1 MTTPFDLIGTFAEN
15 IALKR
20 TQKSALEKIGLKIT
34 ALTLNEKER
43 IVSLKLRMAL
53 DFDDS
58 QDQGIDYLCGFILR
72 DEALH
77 QHLHSAIQ
85 TKTLHEDE
93 DLQVMIR
100 EMVRLAYPFLR
111 QHVLNVS
118 SDSRFP
124 IVLPLFDLG
133 RLSLKQGLEFK
144 HKSVDP
150 SKVN

>member
-58 QDQGIDYLCGFILR
+58 KDQGIDYLCGFILR

-118 SDSRFP
+118 ADSRFP

>member
-1 MTTPFDLIGTFAEN
+1 MTMPFDLIGTFAES

-34 ALTLNEKER
+34 ALTLNEKDR
-43 IVSLKLRMAL
+43 IVSLKIRMAL

-58 QDQGIDYLCGFILR
+58 KDQGIDYLCGFILR

-77 QHLHSAIQ
+77 QHLHTAIQ
-85 TKTLHEDE
+85 TKTLHDDE
-93 DLQVMIR
+93 ELQVMIR

-118 SDSRFP
+118 ADSRSP
-124 IVLPLFDLG
+124 IVLPLFDLS

-144 HKSVDP
+144 HKSIDP

>member
-1 MTTPFDLIGTFAEN
+1 MTMPFDLIGTFAEN

-20 TQKSALEKIGLKIT
+20 SQKSALEKIGLKIT
-34 ALTLNEKER
+34 ALTLNEKDR
-43 IVSLKLRMAL
+43 IVSLKIRMAL

-58 QDQGIDYLCGFILR
+58 KDQGIDYLCGFILR

-77 QHLHSAIQ
+77 QHLHTAIQ
-85 TKTLHEDE
+85 TKTLHDDDE
-93 DLQVMIR
+93 LQVMIR

-111 QHVLNVS
+111 QQILNVS
-118 SDSRFP
+118 ADSRFP
-124 IVLPLFDLG
+124 IVLPLFDLS

-144 HKSVDP
+144 HKSIDP

>member
-1 MTTPFDLIGTFAEN
+1 MTMPFDLIGTFAEN

-20 TQKSALEKIGLKIT
+20 SQKSALEKIGLKIT
-34 ALTLNEKER
+34 ALTLNEKDR
-43 IVSLKLRMAL
+43 IVSLKIRMAL

-58 QDQGIDYLCGFILR
+58 KDQGIDYLCGFILR

-77 QHLHSAIQ
+77 QHLHMAIQ
-85 TKTLHEDE
+85 TKTLHDDDE
-93 DLQVMIR
+93 LQVMIR

-111 QHVLNVS
+111 QQILNVS
-118 SDSRFP
+118 ADSRFP
-124 IVLPLFDLG
+124 IVLPLFDLS

-144 HKSVDP
+144 HKSIDP

>member
-58 QDQGIDYLCGFILR
+58 KDQGIDYLCGFILR

-111 QHVLNVS
+111 QHVLSVS
-118 SDSRFP
+118 ADSRFP
-124 IVLPLFDLG
+124 IVLQLFEWG